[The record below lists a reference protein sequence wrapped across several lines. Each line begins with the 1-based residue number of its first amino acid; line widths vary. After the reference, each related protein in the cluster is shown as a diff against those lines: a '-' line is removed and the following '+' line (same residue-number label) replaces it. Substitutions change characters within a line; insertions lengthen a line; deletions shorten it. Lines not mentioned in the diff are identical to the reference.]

1 MQWWGWI
8 AVGVILLG
16 SELAFVDAQF
26 YLVFIGAAAM
36 LVGLLVVSGL
46 GLAPWLQWLLFIV
59 TSLVLLL
66 GFRSRI
72 YQRLRARLP
81 VMQDGLSGEI
91 VTVPVDLRAGE
102 ECRLEYRGSSWSALN
117 AGNGPIAAG
126 SPARIERVE
135 GLKLHLHAK
144 I

>member
-8 AVGVILLG
+8 AVGVVLLG

-26 YLVFIGAAAM
+26 YLVFIGGAAM
-36 LVGLLVVSGL
+36 LVGLLAVSGL
-46 GLAPWLQWLLFIV
+46 ATAPWLQWLIFIILAV
-59 TSLVLLL
+59 VFLQ

-72 YQRLRARLP
+72 YQRLRNRLP

-91 VTVPVDLRAGE
+91 IKVPVDLRAGE
-102 ECRLEYRGSSWSALN
+102 ECRLEYRGSTWNALN
-117 AGNGPIAAG
+117 AGGSAIAAG
-126 SPARIERVE
+126 SSARIERVE
-135 GLKLHLHAK
+135 GLTLHLQAK

>member
-8 AVGVILLG
+8 AVGVVLLG

-26 YLVFIGAAAM
+26 YLVFIGGAAM

-46 GLAPWLQWLLFIV
+46 PLALWLQWLIFIV
-59 TSLVLLL
+59 LAVVFLQ

-72 YQRLRARLP
+72 YRRLRTRLP
-81 VMQDGLSGEI
+81 VMQDGLSGE
-91 VTVPVDLRAGE
+91 VVKVPVDLRAGD
-102 ECRLEYRGSSWSALN
+102 ECRLEYRGSTWNAVN
-117 AGNGPIAAG
+117 AGNAPISAG

-135 GLKLHLHAK
+135 GLTLHLQAK

>member
-26 YLVFIGAAAM
+26 YLVFIGGAAM

-46 GLAPWLQWLLFIV
+46 GLPPWLQWLVFIV
-59 TSLVLLL
+59 LAVVFLQ

-72 YQRLRARLP
+72 YRRLRARLP

-91 VTVPVDLRAGE
+91 VKVPVDLRAGE

-117 AGNGPIAAG
+117 AGNSPIAAG
-126 SPARIERVE
+126 SSARIERVE
-135 GLKLHLHAK
+135 GLTLHLHAK